1 MDFSYI
7 IMYLVQ
13 NMYLMFIYW
22 INVDVTDIITLYFI
36 WFFFIHSTIPVK
48 TKDAIMRQPFS
59 LNIYC
64 KDTNEKEQAMH
75 HKMNICR
82 E

>member
-1 MDFSYI
+1 
-7 IMYLVQ
+7 
-13 NMYLMFIYW
+13 
-22 INVDVTDIITLYFI
+22 
-36 WFFFIHSTIPVK
+36 
-48 TKDAIMRQPFS
+48 MRQPFS

-82 E
+82 EQRAIYYSILKYKTGNESTTCNPLQK

>member
-1 MDFSYI
+1 M
-7 IMYLVQ
+7 
-13 NMYLMFIYW
+13 N
-22 INVDVTDIITLYFI
+22 
-36 WFFFIHSTIPVK
+36 FFFIHSATPVK